1 MRSTYATRRQPAK
14 LAPDRRIA
22 PLLAT
27 LASALSLSAPTPVR
41 AQSVQPDWA
50 RVETETLEHFQA
62 LLRLDTRNPPGN
74 ETRAVTYL
82 RQVLDREGIPSQVFA
97 RDPDRANL
105 VARIRGSG
113 ARRPL
118 LIMGHT
124 DVVTVDESK
133 WTHPPFGAVRDG
145 GYVYGRGAVDDK
157 DNLVASL
164 MIMLM
169 LQRLDVPLDRD
180 VIFLAEAGE
189 EGTTEWGINFMVE
202 EHFPEIDSEYCLAEG
217 GGVER
222 AGGRVR
228 FASIGTLEKVPRTL
242 ELVARGPSGHGS
254 VPLTTNAVG
263 RLGMAI
269 GEITRWRPSVRLNE
283 TTSEFFRR
291 VQTIATPEEAA
302 AIQDLLSGDPQ
313 RTRAADEYFRENV
326 PAWAAVL
333 HATASPTIL
342 GAGNRRNV
350 IPSEARATV
359 DVRIL
364 PDDDPDEILRE
375 IAAVVNDSTI
385 QLEFASGNL
394 RPAGGSSISNEA
406 FRVIEQAVTRHYE
419 TLTLPTMGTGATD
432 KAQMRARGVQ
442 CYGIGPALDR
452 EDGPLG
458 FGAHSDQER
467 ILESEL
473 HRFVRFY
480 WDIVTEIAGRS

>member
-1 MRSTYATRRQPAK
+1 MDRHALLPVALTLG
-14 LAPDRRIA
+14 LA
-22 PLLAT
+22 
-27 LASALSLSAPTPVR
+27 ALGAGT
-41 AQSVQPDWA
+41 AHGQSPEPDWG
-50 RVETETLEHFQA
+50 RVETETIEHFQA
-62 LLRLDTRNPPGN
+62 LLRLDTSNPPGN
-74 ETRAVTYL
+74 ETRAVSYL
-82 RQVLDREGIPSQVFA
+82 REVLEREGIPTQVFA
-97 RDPDRANL
+97 RDPERANL
-105 VARIRGSG
+105 VARIQGSG

-124 DVVTVDESK
+124 DVVTVDPSK
-133 WTHPPFGAVRDG
+133 WTHPPFGAVLDG

-157 DNLVASL
+157 DNLAASL

-169 LQRLDVPLDRD
+169 LQRLEVPLDRD

-202 EHFPEIDSEYCLAEG
+202 EHFPEIDAEYCLAEG
-217 GGVER
+217 GSVER
-222 AGGRVR
+222 AGGEVR

-269 GEITRWRPSVRLNE
+269 GEITRWRPAVRLNE

-302 AIQDLLSGDPQ
+302 AIQDLLSRDPR
-313 RTRAADEYFRENV
+313 RTGAADEYFRENV
-326 PAWAAVL
+326 PGWAAVL

-364 PDDDPDEILRE
+364 PDDDPEEILRQ
-375 IAAVVNDSTI
+375 IGAVVNDSTI
-385 QLEFASGNL
+385 EMSFATGNL

-406 FRVIEQAVTRHYE
+406 FRTIEGAVTRHYS
-419 TLTLPTMGTGATD
+419 TITLPTMGTGATD

-467 ILESEL
+467 ILVSEL

-480 WDIVTEIAGRS
+480 WDIVVELAGRE